1 MQLDEETLFLKHWL
15 ESELLTLEI
24 QIMEFLLDDKNEE
37 FDFLIKKAI
46 NYRGILERIKKEMEK
61 WDKK

>member
-15 ESELLTLEI
+15 ESELLSLEI
-24 QIMEFLLDDKNEE
+24 QIMEFPLDIRNEE

-46 NYRGILERIKKEMEK
+46 NFRGLLEIIKKEMEQ
-61 WDKK
+61 